1 MKHKLGNYF
10 IIALVIL
17 NIIVWLVFPPINDGR
32 PQFLRQY
39 AGEIIGSNNII
50 LMAVS
55 LFLSTRPKWAEK
67 YFGGLDKMYMT
78 HRHTGTAA
86 FLLIF
91 AHVLTVPITTTGWP
105 SVITW
110 R

>member
-1 MKHKLGNYF
+1 MTRNLGNYA

-17 NIIVWLVFPPINDGR
+17 NIIVWLVFPPVNDGS
-32 PQFLRQY
+32 PNFLRRY
-39 AGEIIGSNNII
+39 AGEVIGSNNIV
-50 LMAVS
+50 LMACS

-67 YFGGLDKMYMT
+67 YFGGLDKMYIT

-91 AHVLTVPITTTGWP
+91 AQRSAERQPCQCV
-105 SVITW
+105 
-110 R
+110 